1 MYKAHSAFVRIDKL
15 SSCYFGW
22 IPMMKRLGCSVLF
35 SLMFAVPAL
44 AQDAPAWLNYI
55 PGMPAPEKAAP
66 SESAPSDVSQGNA
79 AASGQQDGRIAKVTV
94 SGSNARN
101 GAEVVP
107 VKPDTDTRVEAA
119 PAAVVEYQGV
129 TLPKQLKPQNES
141 TFTKTSANQLS
152 WIGFMPEKKTH
163 RIFLQT
169 TSPTTYERIATP
181 PNRVEIRLAN
191 TVLAVD
197 NNKRELDMK
206 YFQSPFARAYAKSE
220 GKNVRVVVELKSV
233 VDTNIVVEGSVISI
247 TAPAGAPT
255 ATK

>member
-1 MYKAHSAFVRIDKL
+1 M
-15 SSCYFGW
+15 
-22 IPMMKRLGCSVLF
+22 LF
-35 SLMFAVPAL
+35 CLMFAMPAV

-66 SESAPSDVSQGNA
+66 AESTPSDAIQGNA
-79 AASGQQDGRIAKVTV
+79 ATSGQQDGRIAKVTV

-101 GAEVVP
+101 GAEVVS
-107 VKPDTDTRVEAA
+107 VKPDTRAKTAPTAA
-119 PAAVVEYQGV
+119 PEYQGV

-152 WIGFMPEKKTH
+152 WIGFMPEKETH

-181 PNRVEIRLAN
+181 PTRVEIRLAN

-247 TAPAGAPT
+247 TASVG